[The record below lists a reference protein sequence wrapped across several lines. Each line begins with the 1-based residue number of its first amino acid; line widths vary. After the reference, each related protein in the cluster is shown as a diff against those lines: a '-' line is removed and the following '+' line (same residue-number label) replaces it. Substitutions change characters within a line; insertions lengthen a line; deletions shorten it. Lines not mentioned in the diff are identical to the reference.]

1 MTRSEYKIFRKF
13 HRCTWVYHH
22 LKNGYHKAISNSII
36 TCKTCKSFFS
46 IKYTTSTMSYNQ
58 LHKRQ
63 KKLYYYKIITSFA
76 AEFKMSKVV
85 LRLWYFSNA
94 PEHIVHRMWE
104 FHIQVHAGKF
114 QLLMCQVVCF
124 KRTKYVYLYV

>member
-1 MTRSEYKIFRKF
+1 MPLYANFVVLRHVLSYVHNMTRSEYKIFRKF

-76 AEFKMSKVV
+76 AKFKMSKVV

-94 PEHIVHRMWE
+94 LEHLKSATQ
-104 FHIQVHAGKF
+104 FH
-114 QLLMCQVVCF
+114 
-124 KRTKYVYLYV
+124 

>member
-46 IKYTTSTMSYNQ
+46 IKYTTSIQCPTISFI
-58 LHKRQ
+58 KGK

-76 AEFKMSKVV
+76 AKFKMSKVV

-94 PEHIVHRMWE
+94 LEHIAHRMWE

-114 QLLMCQVVCF
+114 QLLMCQVVHF
-124 KRTKYVYLYV
+124 KRTK